1 VFSLDEIIALCNYT
15 RMVTDAHLAKRPA
28 PPAGA
33 VDPRIARAEKWL
45 CMLDGFS
52 LLALW
57 LCDALTNLM
66 REPTDRTWNGPRMI
80 FPFGFR
86 PGRAYERFSR
96 ALRLCLMLQAKIGQ
110 EIFDLRAG
118 RSPVLTEASAKT
130 CEAVTR
136 PEARSAEMGLGAGED
151 DSESLEKPERPE
163 APRREAQERFEDGPQ
178 FYKLLNGPLKDAIA
192 AICADLGLK
201 PDWSLWTDDGFP
213 PPPEAGV
220 ETWDIFIRPETPI
233 RPRRVRKGA
242 AEPWPPHQLGDGDGA
257 VWWVDWRRPRA
268 HPPPPPL
275 PPPF

>member
-1 VFSLDEIIALCNYT
+1 
-15 RMVTDAHLAKRPA
+15 MVTDAHIAER
-28 PPAGA
+28 PAGA

-45 CMLDGFS
+45 CMLEGFS
-52 LLALW
+52 TLALW

-66 REPTDRTWNGPRMI
+66 REPADRRWTGPRMM

-86 PGRAYERFSR
+86 PGRASERFLR
-96 ALRLCLMLQAKIGQ
+96 ALRLCIMLEAKIDQ
-110 EIFDLRAG
+110 EIFDLQAG
-118 RSPVLTEASAKT
+118 RSPILTEASAKT

-136 PEARSAEMGLGAGED
+136 LEARGAEMGPEAAEGDGE
-151 DSESLEKPERPE
+151 SPEKPERPE
-163 APRREAQERFEDGPQ
+163 ALRKEARERFEEDPQ

-213 PPPEAGV
+213 PPPEAGI
-220 ETWDIFIRPETPI
+220 EAWDIFIRPETPI

-242 AEPWPPHQLGDGDGA
+242 APPWPPNQLGDGDGA

-268 HPPPPPL
+268 HPPPPPAL
-275 PPPF
+275 